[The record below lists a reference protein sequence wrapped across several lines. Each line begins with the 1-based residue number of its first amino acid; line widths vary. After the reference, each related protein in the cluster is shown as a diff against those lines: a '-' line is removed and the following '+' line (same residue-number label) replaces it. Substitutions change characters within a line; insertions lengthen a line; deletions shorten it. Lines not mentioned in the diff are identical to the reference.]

1 MFSGIVECQS
11 PVLKVVPRQGV
22 LEVHI
27 RRPSQFNQLSV
38 GDSLSVNGVCLT
50 IEFYDSEKIAVALA
64 AETLQVTQWDE
75 KNLLGRPLNL
85 ERSLRFGDRVH
96 GHLVTGHVDALG
108 EVVAIERAGECSKVR
123 LRAPQ
128 QLRSYFW
135 KKGSLAVNGVSLT
148 INQLDSLG
156 TIEVCLIPET
166 LRSTNLGSLQEGDWV
181 NIEADNLAKG
191 LVETVRG
198 LSLEELTRK
207 GGLP

>member
-27 RRPSQFNQLSV
+27 GRPGQFNQLSV
-38 GDSLSVNGVCLT
+38 GDSVSVNGVCLT
-50 IEFYDSEKIAVALA
+50 IEFYDSEKIVVALA

-75 KNLLGRPLNL
+75 KSLLGRTVNL
-85 ERSLRFGDRVH
+85 ERSLSFGDRVH
-96 GHLVTGHVDALG
+96 GHLVTGHVDSLG

-148 INQLDSLG
+148 INQVDSLG

-166 LRSTNLGSLQEGDWV
+166 LKSTNLGSLQEGDKV
-181 NIEADNLAKG
+181 SIEADNLAKG
-191 LVETVRG
+191 LVETLRG
-198 LSLEELTRK
+198 FSLEELSRK
-207 GGLP
+207 GDLP

>member
-27 RRPSQFNQLSV
+27 RRPGQFNQLSV
-38 GDSLSVNGVCLT
+38 GDSISVDGVCLT
-50 IEFYDSEKIAVALA
+50 IESCDSEKIVVALA

-75 KNLLGRPLNL
+75 KSLLGRAVNL
-85 ERSLRFGDRVH
+85 ERSLSFGDRVH
-96 GHLVTGHVDALG
+96 GHLVTGHVDVLG
-108 EVVAIERAGECSKVR
+108 EVAAIERAGECSKVR
-123 LRAPQ
+123 LRVPQ
-128 QLRSYFW
+128 QLRPYFW

-148 INQLDSLG
+148 INQVDSFG

-166 LRSTNLGSLQEGDWV
+166 LRSTNLGSLQEGDRV
-181 NIEADNLAKG
+181 SVEADNLAKG

-198 LSLEELTRK
+198 FCSEELSRK
-207 GGLP
+207 GDLL

>member
-27 RRPSQFNQLSV
+27 GRPGQFNHLSV
-38 GDSLSVNGVCLT
+38 GDSISVDGVCLT
-50 IEFYDSEKIAVALA
+50 VEFYDSEKIVVALA

-75 KNLLGRPLNL
+75 KSLLGRTVNL
-85 ERSLRFGDRVH
+85 ERSLSFGDRVH
-96 GHLVTGHVDALG
+96 GHLVTGHVDSLG
-108 EVVAIERAGECSKVR
+108 EVVAIERAGECSRVR
-123 LRAPQ
+123 LRTPQ

-148 INQLDSLG
+148 INQVDSLG

-166 LRSTNLGSLQEGDWV
+166 LRSTNLGSLQEGDRV
-181 NIEADNLAKG
+181 SIEADNLAKG

-198 LSLEELTRK
+198 FYSEELSRK
-207 GGLP
+207 GELP

>member
-27 RRPSQFNQLSV
+27 RRPGQFNQLSV
-38 GDSLSVNGVCLT
+38 GDSVSVNGVCLT
-50 IEFYDSEKIAVALA
+50 IEFYDSEKIVVALA

-75 KNLLGRPLNL
+75 KSLLGLTVNL
-85 ERSLRFGDRVH
+85 ERSLSFGDRVH

-108 EVVAIERAGECSKVR
+108 DVVAIERAGECSRVR

-128 QLRSYFW
+128 HLRSYFW

-148 INQLDSLG
+148 INQVDSLG

-166 LRSTNLGSLQEGDWV
+166 LRSTNLGSLQEGDRV
-181 NIEADNLAKG
+181 SIEADNLAKG

-198 LSLEELTRK
+198 FSLEELSRK
-207 GGLP
+207 GDLP